1 MILDFNEKDVCRA
14 VENRYWYEHEEIRN
28 ACYRTL
34 RIFMISNRDG
44 KLMIG
49 KLSGAEYDIL
59 KKIISVFYGGLG

>member
-1 MILDFNEKDVCRA
+1 
-14 VENRYWYEHEEIRN
+14 
-28 ACYRTL
+28 
-34 RIFMISNRDG
+34 MISNRDG